1 MIATRLEF
9 DSARTTRVRLTPRVM
24 RARVWARMLK
34 YTRTRGK
41 GGLFIFFLNLKSI
54 MKCMHEKLIKRFLNF
69 VSITELIESVWVISP
84 LFYTKG
90 GDNKN
95 ANIKT

>member
-1 MIATRLEF
+1 
-9 DSARTTRVRLTPRVM
+9 
-24 RARVWARMLK
+24 
-34 YTRTRGK
+34 
-41 GGLFIFFLNLKSI
+41 